1 MKTSIALLLAGLISA
16 SCEQVYAD
24 DFYKGIVVGAAG
36 VMVVDSILDHQNE
49 RRTVYHDDYY
59 QNRSYDRSNYYD
71 RQYARETHRMADR
84 VEDSHEH
91 FNTRS
96 RHD

>member
-1 MKTSIALLLAGLISA
+1 MKTSIALLLAGLLSA
-16 SCEQVYAD
+16 SCEPVYAD

-36 VMVVDSILDHQNE
+36 AMVVDTILDHQNE

-59 QNRSYDRSNYYD
+59 SNRSYDRPNHYD
-71 RQYARETHRMADR
+71 RQYSRETHRMHER
-84 VEDSHEH
+84 VEDSQEH

-96 RHD
+96 KHD